1 MSADNT
7 ILIIKTKRTA
17 KEISKGVWQNGDENY
32 VYRVAEVRNAEQLD
46 YCKHHELH
54 NLGVYLY
61 TNFKDSPVFHEEA
74 AAEAYAEQMESEI
87 ENAHGYVEYGIHTE
101 DLSEY
106 VFWGDL

>member
-17 KEISKGVWQNGDENY
+17 KEIVKGGWAPDVENY
-32 VYRVAEVRNAEQLD
+32 VYRVAEVQAAENLD
-46 YCKHHELH
+46 YIKQNQLY
-54 NLGVYLY
+54 NLGAYLFA
-61 TNFKDSPVFHEEA
+61 NFKDSPVFTCEED
-74 AAEAYAEQMESEI
+74 AETRAGQLESEI
-87 ENAHGYVEYGIHTE
+87 ENSFGYVEYGIRTE